1 MSSFPRHRKAR
12 GPSQTLQTSWSC
24 VKCLCPG
31 CSRCPTTATCSGP
44 WRPPLPHTLTHC
56 RRWRWRPT
64 PVLSLW
70 VWALAGQWDWTGRG
84 GWARVGNGTA
94 WQGGMEE
101 RWGPRP
107 QATPFRCIPAPGPVT
122 SAHSPPLEP
131 RASFQV
137 PSAAS
142 SPARVSDPLHA
153 LSPRSLSLSRI
164 LCRQVRG
171 TLIPH
176 FGAPQGP
183 SSPFGVVSKAAA
195 PEDVCCVYPWSFPSP
210 LGESSARW
218 LSITRPAVVAEPLMG
233 LRVPFFGRSLRPPWW
248 LMCLYHPA
256 WSIASACP
264 SPQFPLPGTR

>member
-1 MSSFPRHRKAR
+1 METYTGTVPLGMGA
-12 GPSQTLQTSWSC
+12 G
-24 VKCLCPG
+24 G
-31 CSRCPTTATCSGP
+31 GSGAAG
-44 WRPPLPHTLTHC
+44 LD
-56 RRWRWRPT
+56 
-64 PVLSLW
+64 
-70 VWALAGQWDWTGRG
+70 WAGRLG
-84 GWARVGNGTA
+84 GWATGQRGREG
-94 WQGGMEE
+94 WMEE
-101 RWGPRP
+101 RWGPSP

-164 LCRQVRG
+164 LCRQVRE

-195 PEDVCCVYPWSFPSP
+195 PEDVSCVYPWRFPSP

-233 LRVPFFGRSLRPPWW
+233 LRVPFFGRSLRPPRW

-264 SPQFPLPGTR
+264 SPQFPLPGTRSSCNMEALGNFLFLGYTLGFGYVGLKSEEVAWAL